1 MKRYFSTLATRLGTN
16 PEAAGPGFTQH
27 RAHFNPPQQS
37 QTMSS
42 TPFIRRDSGAWRVQV
57 WVSFAI
63 SVTLCASGLAWLPGQ
78 DLDRAFMV
86 MGYVFCLSTAFALAK
101 FIRDNQDRTVD
112 TPMWRIVV
120 WAGFALAMSLT
131 GWGLWR
137 LEIQPV
143 WKAYLGVCWLYLIS
157 NVFTLA
163 KMLRDAHDADVLAA
177 RMIGRRE
184 AMAAST
190 ETA

>member
-1 MKRYFSTLATRLGTN
+1 MNSLSAD
-16 PEAAGPGFTQH
+16 
-27 RAHFNPPQQS
+27 
-37 QTMSS
+37 
-42 TPFIRRDSGAWRVQV
+42 IRRDTRAWRLQV
-57 WVSFAI
+57 WVSFGI

-101 FIRDNQDRTVD
+101 FIRDNQAQAVD
-112 TPMWRIVV
+112 TPMWRVVV
-120 WAGFALAMSLT
+120 WAGFALAMGLT

-137 LEIQPV
+137 MEIQPV

-163 KMLRDAHDADVLAA
+163 KMLRDAHDADLLDA
-177 RMIGRRE
+177 RLQGRRE
-184 AMAAST
+184 AQALPADLHPAA
-190 ETA
+190 